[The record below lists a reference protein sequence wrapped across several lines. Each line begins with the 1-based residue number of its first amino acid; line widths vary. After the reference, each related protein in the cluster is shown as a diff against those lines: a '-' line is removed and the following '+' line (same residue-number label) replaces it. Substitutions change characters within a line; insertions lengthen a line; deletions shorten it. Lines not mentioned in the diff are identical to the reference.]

1 MQTPPGKNLRQAHSL
16 FSFTRDSFI
25 AGRNFFANSWKQ
37 CSHGAVS
44 PCPTRTPRH
53 REAATAS
60 WRLFAEQEM
69 KLSRKVLKF
78 TKPLTYRRGWRR
90 AQRSIFRIPLQPM
103 LAKIDEARAREIQ
116 ERYAN
121 STAGYAKYANI
132 DPWLRLNRERVQDL
146 KLHRSEPKRV
156 LDLGCGGG
164 FFLFIAKNLGH
175 SVQGLDIE
183 HVVLFTELLE
193 LFGVPRVV
201 WRISAF
207 EPLPNLGQKF
217 DWITA
222 FSTNFYLYHPSK
234 ERWGTAEW
242 DFFLGD
248 LRQHLAPG
256 GKIFFGLNPLYS
268 GDYYTPELRDLF
280 ISRGADVERERILF
294 DNGVRF

>member
-1 MQTPPGKNLRQAHSL
+1 
-16 FSFTRDSFI
+16 
-25 AGRNFFANSWKQ
+25 
-37 CSHGAVS
+37 
-44 PCPTRTPRH
+44 
-53 REAATAS
+53 
-60 WRLFAEQEM
+60 M
-69 KLSRKVLKF
+69 KLSRKILKF
-78 TKPLTYRRGWRR
+78 AKPLTYRRGWRR

-116 ERYAN
+116 QRYAN

-132 DPWLRLNRERVQDL
+132 EPWLRLNRERVQDL
-146 KLHRSEPKRV
+146 KLHRSEPKRI

-164 FFLFIAKNLGH
+164 FFLFISKNLGH
-175 SVQGLDIE
+175 SVLGLDIE
-183 HVVLFTELLE
+183 HVALFTELLE

-222 FSTNFYLYHPSK
+222 FSTNFYLHHPSK
-234 ERWGTAEW
+234 ERWGAAEW

-248 LRQHLAPG
+248 LQQHLAPG

-268 GDYYTPELRDLF
+268 GEYYTPELRDLF

-294 DNGVRF
+294 ENGVRF

>member
-1 MQTPPGKNLRQAHSL
+1 
-16 FSFTRDSFI
+16 
-25 AGRNFFANSWKQ
+25 
-37 CSHGAVS
+37 
-44 PCPTRTPRH
+44 
-53 REAATAS
+53 
-60 WRLFAEQEM
+60 M
-69 KLSRKVLKF
+69 KLSRKILKF

-103 LAKIDEARAREIQ
+103 LAKIDEARVREIQ
-116 ERYAN
+116 QRYAN

-132 DPWLRLNRERVQDL
+132 EPWLRLNRERVQDL

-156 LDLGCGGG
+156 LDL
-164 FFLFIAKNLGH
+164 
-175 SVQGLDIE
+175 
-183 HVVLFTELLE
+183 
-193 LFGVPRVV
+193 V

-234 ERWGTAEW
+234 ERWGAAEW

-248 LRQHLAPG
+248 LQQHLAPG

-268 GDYYTPELRDLF
+268 GEYYTPELRDLF

-294 DNGVRF
+294 ENGVRF